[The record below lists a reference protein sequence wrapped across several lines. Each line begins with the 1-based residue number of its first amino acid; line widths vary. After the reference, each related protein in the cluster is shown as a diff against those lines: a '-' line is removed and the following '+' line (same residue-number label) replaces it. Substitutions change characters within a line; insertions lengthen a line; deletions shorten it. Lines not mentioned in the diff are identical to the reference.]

1 MIPSRCGQQL
11 SQIRCCSQQ
20 QQHLGFRL
28 LCSSMQ
34 ACHLCH
40 TSLGVGSDQNRSST
54 PHSSCRRAPAAPYSS
69 EHHNRVLARP
79 YSIAAAAKQQT
90 ATSPGWTQ
98 EQRQRMPVTVI
109 SGFLGAGKTTLL
121 KHILSNTEGQRVAV
135 LVNDMAAINIDQR
148 LLTNNQVRQADQQ
161 LVALSNGCICCTI
174 REDLIREIRAL
185 AAQQAFDCCV
195 IESTGI
201 SLPMPVAATF
211 AHEAAAEGGTAVD
224 PESNS
229 SQQVPLG
236 LGDVAELDTLVTVVD
251 GERFVS
257 DVLAAD
263 VLADRQ
269 LQADE
274 EDERTVA
281 DLLVEQVSARVSL
294 GVLRRGRHTV
304 HRAVSHA
311 GVACPAIL

>member
-1 MIPSRCGQQL
+1 
-11 SQIRCCSQQ
+11 
-20 QQHLGFRL
+20 
-28 LCSSMQ
+28 
-34 ACHLCH
+34 
-40 TSLGVGSDQNRSST
+40 
-54 PHSSCRRAPAAPYSS
+54 
-69 EHHNRVLARP
+69 
-79 YSIAAAAKQQT
+79 
-90 ATSPGWTQ
+90 
-98 EQRQRMPVTVI
+98 
-109 SGFLGAGKTTLL
+109 
-121 KHILSNTEGQRVAV
+121 
-135 LVNDMAAINIDQR
+135 
-148 LLTNNQVRQADQQ
+148 
-161 LVALSNGCICCTI
+161 
-174 REDLIREIRAL
+174 
-185 AAQQAFDCCV
+185 
-195 IESTGI
+195 
-201 SLPMPVAATF
+201 MPVAATF